1 MEIMRLVRT
10 YNQKGLTLDKALSVI
25 TMPRS
30 TYYQAIKSEL
40 ERPAAQKVGRPASTH
55 TMYWNG
61 KDWDHH
67 PNDQVVTRIRS
78 LFANPLVDYGYLK
91 VTDGLGNQGYFINHK
106 KVYRLMQ
113 EARLLRTDRIGR
125 PLHSKTRVKQKMV
138 VPEAPFEYFEMD
150 IKQVYLSGCDRNA
163 YVLTIIDVYTRLAM
177 GYYVGFQLSQYA
189 VIGLWNKVL
198 QTGLVVIDLP
208 NGRRIIVRSDN
219 GSQFIAYSVA
229 AFMEERAI
237 NHEFTH
243 VASPEENGH
252 IEAFHSIV
260 EDAVDGYDF
269 ETLEDLQSFLKDF
282 YKFYNHERLHSSI
295 CNLSP
300 SDFYLLWNK
309 DLIREQMHRGRKTYH
324 LKINRYLLNG
334 VIGIREP
341 ECSKCL
347 LLDSL
352 PVSEIKAPQ

>member
-10 YNQKGLTLDKALSVI
+10 YNQKGLTVDRALMVMM
-25 TMPRS
+25 MPRS
-30 TYYQAIKSEL
+30 TYYQLIKSEL
-40 ERPAAQKVGRPASTH
+40 GRSTAQKVGHPPSTH
-55 TMYWNG
+55 TMYWNT
-61 KDWDHH
+61 KDWEHH
-67 PNDQVVTRIRS
+67 PNDEVVGRIRS

-106 KVYRLMQ
+106 KVYRLMR
-113 EARLLRTDRIGR
+113 EARLLRADRIGR
-125 PLHSKTRVKQKMV
+125 PRHSKVRVKQKVV

-150 IKQVYLSGCDRNA
+150 IKQVYLSGCNRNA
-163 YVLTIIDVYTRLAM
+163 YVLTILDVYTRLAM

-189 VIGLWNKVL
+189 VIGLWSKVL
-198 QTGLVVIDLP
+198 QTGLVIIELP
-208 NGRRIIVRSDN
+208 NGRRITVRSDN
-219 GSQFIAYSVA
+219 GSQFIAYAVA
-229 AFMEERAI
+229 GFMNSKTI

-252 IEAFHSIV
+252 IEAFHSII
-260 EDAVDGYDF
+260 EDAIDGYEF
-269 ETLEDLQSFLKDF
+269 EDLDELESFLKDY
-282 YKFYNHERLHSSI
+282 YKFYNHERLHSST

-300 SDFYLLWNK
+300 SDFYLLWTK
-309 DLIREQMHRGRKTYH
+309 DLIREQMHRGRKSYQ
-324 LKINRYLLNG
+324 LKIKRYLLNG

-352 PVSEIKAPQ
+352 PVCEIKAPQ